1 MQRLISSAL
10 LLFVGCV
17 TTSSLAAEVQMD
29 MQTHCPAAL
38 HAFDAKDS
46 AAIEDYFQF
55 IQNVFNE
62 LDAQYNDGGE
72 SAVSKRLADRRVAG
86 SVVLGYCHQHPMA
99 TIYDEAVRAYH
110 GMRALTLPLRSE
122 PAEALTPSEGNSRFR
137 NQ

>member
-1 MQRLISSAL
+1 MMLKIRRPSKI
-10 LLFVGCV
+10 
-17 TTSSLAAEVQMD
+17 
-29 MQTHCPAAL
+29 
-38 HAFDAKDS
+38 
-46 AAIEDYFQF
+46 IFQF